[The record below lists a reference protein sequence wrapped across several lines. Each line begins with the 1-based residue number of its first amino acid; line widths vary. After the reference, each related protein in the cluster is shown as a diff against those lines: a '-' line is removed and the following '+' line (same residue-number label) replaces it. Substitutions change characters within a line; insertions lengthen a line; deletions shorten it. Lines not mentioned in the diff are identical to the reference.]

1 MESSLLTLYIQL
13 NILLAAALAL
23 WLGMKVAAHLVG
35 FACNPGLELKVARL
49 LFAGLLAATSIALFA
64 HGWLS
69 GLATTLTDGVTV
81 TAGIESGLERDYTV
95 GTLGFELRDALLAM
109 LGAGFAWQVM
119 RLFRQWRKLREVIAG
134 ASEWRRLGS
143 VQLLVSPRFATPFS
157 TRALGSRHV
166 VLPMA
171 LLESPRNLRLAIKHE
186 LQHVRNGD
194 LEWVILLEA
203 VKLLC
208 FWNPA
213 AWLWHHEFD
222 CLQEFACDEALIT
235 QRRVAPQSYGHC
247 LLEVASAHGDPA
259 PLAASNMV
267 PKLSWLQDTQSQLKR
282 RVTMLTRKQRTRYQ
296 ALKST
301 TFTVLAG
308 AGLLQAA
315 LVVFA
320 AERSESPAIVPLVRI
335 NPEYPQ
341 QALAGNMEGWVQL
354 EFTITETGAVAD
366 PVVVDSAACPNG
378 QGPESCRS
386 DDMFKSVAL
395 DAIAKWRYAPLIV
408 DGEAVSRPGVQT
420 IIRFA
425 LEDPGKPAP

>member
-1 MESSLLTLYIQL
+1 
-13 NILLAAALAL
+13 
-23 WLGMKVAAHLVG
+23 
-35 FACNPGLELKVARL
+35 
-49 LFAGLLAATSIALFA
+49 
-64 HGWLS
+64 
-69 GLATTLTDGVTV
+69 
-81 TAGIESGLERDYTV
+81 
-95 GTLGFELRDALLAM
+95 
-109 LGAGFAWQVM
+109 
-119 RLFRQWRKLREVIAG
+119 
-134 ASEWRRLGS
+134 
-143 VQLLVSPRFATPFS
+143 
-157 TRALGSRHV
+157 
-166 VLPMA
+166 
-171 LLESPRNLRLAIKHE
+171 
-186 LQHVRNGD
+186 
-194 LEWVILLEA
+194 
-203 VKLLC
+203 
-208 FWNPA
+208 
-213 AWLWHHEFD
+213 
-222 CLQEFACDEALIT
+222 
-235 QRRVAPQSYGHC
+235 
-247 LLEVASAHGDPA
+247 
-259 PLAASNMV
+259 
-267 PKLSWLQDTQSQLKR
+267 
-282 RVTMLTRKQRTRYQ
+282 MLTRKQRTRYQ

-386 DDMFKSVAL
+386 DDMFKSTAL

-425 LEDPGKPAP
+425 LEDPEKSEP